1 MAHRS
6 VSMKSRTALGIL
18 ISQNGLLFFSP
29 LSYVLHAVSE
39 QYIVDVFPEID
50 CKLEG
55 KLLLDIE
62 INF

>member
-29 LSYVLHAVSE
+29 LSYVLHDVNE
-39 QYIVDVFPEID
+39 QYIVDVFSEID

-55 KLLLDIE
+55 KLLLDME